1 MRGEGPVPRF
11 QSSAVEESLADT
23 RVVVVHGARER
34 FRDKVSDHDVIGVVF
49 HGGKT
54 VQVLHDWIYVL
65 PVQALWELD

>member
-1 MRGEGPVPRF
+1 MKTDAF
-11 QSSAVEESLADT
+11 KK
-23 RVVVVHGARER
+23 RER